1 MSKISIGPALA
12 GFPAF
17 PVLPLA
23 AFADPASLPPE
34 VLAQIQAT
42 FAALNFQFTPNSFS
56 FELDSTVFGVPG
68 AFDYRFEFTGDFSA
82 MVGPPEL
89 LFAAFNPALAAAFQI
104 RFQTARTTDVLT
116 GTLAIAAEVDE
127 PGPALPFLSFFST
140 LLDPRNFTQDLLA
153 AFTGDATQFT
163 TLDLSSFAGGVIS
176 SRPNGATISRDGTI
190 SRPDGGFVDS
200 AWGVV
205 SFNDEIVGLQFAEV
219 LGGNGGDVLGA
230 DTNATRIRAGG
241 GDDVLLGSTG
251 GDTLEGEGD
260 ADLLSGGGGDDMLSG
275 GLGSDTLFA
284 GAGNDSLDGGEGND
298 RLFAGSGLDTL
309 TGGTGADLFVIQ
321 RGAGNVTVVRDFS
334 LADGDT
340 IDFSTLSVL
349 FGKETDGTLNARIG
363 SGTVNQYVI
372 FDGLTDASQVRPG
385 MVGTF
390 VDPALT
396 VAKVRGGTLSDD
408 AGNGDGT
415 MVGSDLRDILK
426 GLGGDDLLLSGD
438 GDDWLRGDGG
448 NDRLFGQA
456 GDDRVEGGA
465 GDDVVDGGLG
475 DDILSGGSGFD
486 MLTGGFGTDVF
497 AFARGETGYDRIVD
511 FEFGVDKIDISK
523 LFTSVR
529 PTVANFSDFVRV
541 TPLGPTELTGFISVD
556 RDGPGSRFDFEI
568 IAQIDGDAFAIVND
582 LSQSTLTVNDFI
594 IG

>member
-34 VLAQIQAT
+34 LLAQIQAT
-42 FAALNFQFTPNSFS
+42 FAALNFQFTPDSFS

-89 LFAAFNPALAAAFQI
+89 LFAAFNPALAPAFQI

-127 PGPALPFLSFFST
+127 PGPALPFLNFFST

-163 TLDLSSFAGGVIS
+163 TLDLSSFVGGVIS

-190 SRPDGGFVDS
+190 SRPDSSFVDS
-200 AWGVV
+200 EWGVV
-205 SFNDEIVGLQFAEV
+205 SFNDEIVGLQFGEV
-219 LGGNGGDVLGA
+219 LGGDGGDVLGA
-230 DTNATRIRAGG
+230 GSNATRIRAGG
-241 GDDVLLGSTG
+241 GDDVLLGGSS
-251 GDTLEGEGD
+251 GDTLEGEDGV
-260 ADLLSGGGGDDMLSG
+260 DLLTGGGGDDALSG
-275 GLGSDTLFA
+275 GLGNDTLFA
-284 GAGNDSLDGGEGND
+284 SAGNDSLDGGEGDD

-309 TGGTGADLFVIQ
+309 TGGTGADLFVVQ
-321 RGAGNVTVVRDFS
+321 RDAGNVTVIRDFS

-349 FGKETDGTLNARIG
+349 FGKEADGTLNARIG

-372 FDGLTDASQVRPG
+372 FEGLTDASQVRPG
-385 MVGTF
+385 MVGTLA
-390 VDPALT
+390 DPALT
-396 VAKVRGGTLSDD
+396 VATVRGGTMTDD
-408 AGNGDGT
+408 AGNGDGILI
-415 MVGSDLRDILK
+415 GSDVRDVLK
-426 GLGGDDLLLSGD
+426 GLGGNDLLLGGD

-448 NDRLFGQA
+448 SDRLFGQG

-475 DDILSGGSGFD
+475 NDILSGGSGFD
-486 MLTGGFGTDVF
+486 MLTGGFGADVF
-497 AFARGETGYDRIVD
+497 AFARGETDYDRIVD
-511 FEFGVDKIDISK
+511 FEFGIDKIDISR
-523 LFTSVR
+523 LFTGVR
-529 PTVANFSDFVRV
+529 PTAANFDAFVKV